1 MQNLFVYGT
10 LLFPEILN
18 KITGREH
25 HSVKAVLKDYRRF
38 AVKDCDYPAII
49 EQKNG
54 MVIGNLILN
63 VDDVAMNLLSGFEGD
78 EYVKREVEVLA
89 DNKKIKAVVFVW
101 CDGRVKLSESDWD
114 ENFFRQNGIGNYI

>member
-10 LLFPEILN
+10 LLFPEILK
-18 KITGREH
+18 KIVGREYN
-25 HSVKAVLKDYRRF
+25 SVKAVLKDYRRF
-38 AVKDCDYPAII
+38 AVKDFDYPAII

-54 MVIGNLILN
+54 MVNGNLILN
-63 VDDVAMNLLSGFEGD
+63 VDDVAMNVLSGFEGN

-101 CDGRVKLSESDWD
+101 CDSTIKLSENDWD
-114 ENFFRQNGIGNYI
+114 ENFFRQNRIGNYI